1 MNNKIVGYCVRC
13 RVKRPIMNPKEVQ
26 LKGRGGTLK
35 KAVRGICPVCGTTM
49 FRILKKTEVV
59 NEETNKTKEEINE
72 SIEKERVDFEKEN
85 QMK

>member
-1 MNNKIVGYCVRC
+1 MTNEIIGYCVKC
-13 RVKRPIMNPKEVQ
+13 KKKQVIMNPKEVQ
-26 LKGRGGTLK
+26 LKGRGGTMK

-49 FRILKKTEVV
+49 FRILKKSEKV

-85 QMK
+85 RVK